1 MIFLHIERAY
11 GPGVDFA
18 DAADFLFHKRSKL
31 VSQDAFAVLGT
42 PDEVIGQFVGD
53 VFGVL
58 CIHIR
63 QYNRCSNLTEVPVG
77 AALPLLER

>member
-1 MIFLHIERAY
+1 
-11 GPGVDFA
+11 
-18 DAADFLFHKRSKL
+18 
-31 VSQDAFAVLGT
+31 
-42 PDEVIGQFVGD
+42 VIGQFGGD

-77 AALPLLER
+77 AALPLLAR